1 MAGDRRAIGRLS
13 GSAGEARARARQ
25 DADERRAAPNI
36 LNPNEVRGDYDAG
49 RLLMTTLGGQV
60 RPITADDLAMFRH
73 NARMAGQRFKGG
85 ITARQV
91 VDMSLFDDRK
101 RARRQITTA
110 VPTAGR
116 GLRGSN
122 GQVSSLEVRFITNAG
137 PDSDVSRHHVTVEFT
152 GYQTAIAS
160 GAESPQRAAARLRK
174 EGVRFDCDCGRHR
187 YWFRYIATI
196 GRYNA
201 GRPETGYPKIR
212 NPKLNGVACKHVL
225 RVMAEIEGGSAVQAF
240 LARAIAKGR
249 QSEDGAG
256 HIRQRQQEAERLAE
270 KQARRPRGGPSST
283 GDRDYDR
290 ARRALRRQSR
300 ATTTKPKRTASG
312 SKRMQALGATPGAR
326 DKLVEAARQL
336 GLTPEQ
342 AVAILQGGKR

>member
-49 RLLMTTLGGQV
+49 RMLMTTLGGQV
-60 RPITADDLAMFRH
+60 RPITADDLAAFRH
-73 NARMAGQRFKGG
+73 NARVAGQRFKGG

-91 VDMSLFDDRK
+91 IDMSLSADRE

-122 GQVSSLEVRFITNAG
+122 RQVEALEVRFITNAG
-137 PDSDVSRHHVTVEFT
+137 PDSDVSRHHVTVEFA

-225 RVMAEIEGGSAVQAF
+225 RVMAEIEGGSAVQSF

-270 KQARRPRGGPSST
+270 KQGRRPTGNRSAT

-290 ARRALRRQSR
+290 ARRALRKQSR
-300 ATTTKPKRTASG
+300 ATKVKPRRTASG
-312 SKRMQALGATPGAR
+312 SKRMQALGGSTDAREALLAAAR
-326 DKLVEAARQL
+326 DL